1 MVIMAILQSING
13 HEPCSLRIQGYLEV
27 GRDGAPR
34 ALAHDFINVHQSDW
48 QRSWGRRM
56 DRTRELAG
64 WGSSWGSRKRVTY
77 RHFIISPDP
86 RDDVDLEV
94 LRDLS
99 TEWASCLFG
108 GVDGPGELGSCEV
121 AIVYHDDNESG
132 IPHAHVI
139 VNCLD
144 FETGRAL
151 RIDRTQN
158 EKLLPN
164 LLQKLAAERGL
175 SHFDNDA
182 RDADKPATRGAFLT
196 KAERALAR
204 EGRYSWKA
212 DLRARVQTA
221 MRVSETPEAFKAEL
235 DALGVDVRPADA
247 AKTALGE
254 LSDAVYSLRANPR
267 WESSG
272 YRLGQTYVLGS
283 VERAI
288 EARASA
294 GTAPAPA
301 LKGNVNAHV
310 AAEAARTAAE
320 LEAVPEAERGVEWRV
335 VATVPESVPIREV
348 ARALRAN
355 DAHGVR
361 SMEGYERAF
370 EGLATQIA
378 NARRKGDD
386 AWERK
391 ARAQLNELRAAK
403 ALAERGDLFKGV
415 APQRP
420 PKDRSH
426 PTRPTS
432 FDRRAEE
439 RERAGAWGSGN
450 RDRSQERSQ
459 ARGRDGRAR

>member
-1 MVIMAILQSING
+1 MAILQSING
-13 HEPCSLRIQGYLEV
+13 HEPCSLRIQDYLEV
-27 GRDGAPR
+27 GRGGAPR
-34 ALAHDFINVHQSDW
+34 ALAHDFINIHQPDW

-64 WGSSWGSRKRVTY
+64 WGASWGSRKRVTY

-99 TEWASCLFG
+99 TEWASRLFG

-121 AIVYHDDNESG
+121 AIVYHDDNDGG

-144 FETGRAL
+144 FETGHAL
-151 RIDRTQN
+151 RIDRAQN
-158 EKLLPN
+158 EGLLPD
-164 LLQKLAAERGL
+164 LLQELAAERGL

-182 RDADKPATRGAFLT
+182 PDAGKAATRGAFLT
-196 KAERALAR
+196 KTERALAR
-204 EGRYSWKA
+204 ARRYSWKA

-221 MRVSETPEAFKAEL
+221 MSVSETPEAFKAEL
-235 DALGVDVRPADA
+235 DALGVDVRPAEA
-247 AKTALGE
+247 AKTASDE
-254 LSDAVYSLRANPR
+254 VPDAVYSLRANPR

-288 EARASA
+288 RARASA
-294 GTAPAPA
+294 GTAPDPA
-301 LKGNVNAHV
+301 LKGNVNAYV
-310 AAEAARTAAE
+310 AAEAARAAAE
-320 LEAVPEAERGVEWRV
+320 LDAVPEAERGVEWRV

-361 SMEGYERAF
+361 SMGGYVRAF
-370 EGLATQIA
+370 EAVNAQIGI
-378 NARRKGDD
+378 ARRKGDE
-386 AWERK
+386 ARERK
-391 ARAQLNELRAAK
+391 ARAQLAELRSAK

-415 APQRP
+415 APQGP
-420 PKDRSH
+420 PRDRSWAT
-426 PTRPTS
+426 PPTS
-432 FDRRAEE
+432 LDRRAEE
-439 RERAGAWGSGN
+439 RERARAWGSGG
-450 RDRSQERSQ
+450 RSRSQAQERS
-459 ARGRDGRAR
+459 RGRDGRAR